1 MKKFKDII
9 KKSFNFFGYEVKKK
23 NNDIKEL
30 SFDEILKKKI
40 VKKNPVIVDIG
51 ANRGQSINR
60 FLKLFDT
67 PIIHS
72 FEPISKEF
80 DILKGEFG
88 GKKNINLN
96 NLAMGEKKETKFL
109 NVTRKSEN
117 SSFNKINLGT
127 DWIKARSKEYQ
138 VNEES
143 YVDVQQKVSVDTL
156 DAYAQ
161 DHDIEEIDILKID
174 TQGFEDKVL
183 IGAQNLINENRI
195 KFIQLELIFS
205 EIYQNPLQIYDV
217 EKTLIPRNY
226 KLFSI
231 SNGGSLISYYIFQSD
246 LIYVSSDIYED
257 FKRNSAYFNN

>member
-96 NLAMGEKKETKFL
+96 NLAMGEKRETKFL
-109 NVTRKSEN
+109 NVTKKSEN

-174 TQGFEDKVL
+174 TQGYEDKVL
-183 IGAQNLINENRI
+183 SGCSNLIKNNKVAVIITEIMFDNVYDKYFSFSDIEKFIPPNDFRMVGINLINN
-195 KFIQLELIFS
+195 
-205 EIYQNPLQIYDV
+205 N
-217 EKTLIPRNY
+217 
-226 KLFSI
+226 LFS
-231 SNGGSLISYYIFQSD
+231 GLLFVAD
-246 LIYVSSDIYED
+246 VM
-257 FKRNSAYFNN
+257 YFNKRIIKI